1 MSVQSPIRD
10 ARSLNPSLSN
20 RQERREHFGGING
33 EIRSAPLSVTP
44 DLIRGPAFFEARKT
58 EAGSRLKAG
67 MTDNAYPGT
76 RTVSP
81 SSAALNRI

>member
-20 RQERREHFGGING
+20 RQERLELCVRINA
-33 EIRSAPLSVTP
+33 RHTPPLSVTP
-44 DLIRGPAFFEARKT
+44 DLIRGPASSAAGKT
-58 EAGSRLKAG
+58 EAGSRFKAG
-67 MTDNAYPGT
+67 MTGNPYPST